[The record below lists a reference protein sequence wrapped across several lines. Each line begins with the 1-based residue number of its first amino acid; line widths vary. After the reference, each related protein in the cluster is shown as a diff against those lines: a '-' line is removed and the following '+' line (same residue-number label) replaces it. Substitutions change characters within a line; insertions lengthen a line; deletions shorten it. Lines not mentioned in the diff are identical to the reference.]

1 MKQISIL
8 FLVFL
13 YFFSI
18 HAQDTISF
26 KNGAIINASILEKS
40 STSVKYKLNNQTSED
55 TIGCTKLSKA
65 KTIHC
70 QNGGLFFNKT
80 YSQEFSKNSLSYG
93 LGFGVSASANNNYHG
108 IGPALIIGYKRDIW
122 NDRLRFNPNLTI
134 GSYRSGMNDNLMHKY
149 FNSVNLNLSFEFD
162 LLRYKAFSL
171 NVETGGLIGTTN
183 GLKGVSAE
191 YDAARSSDI
200 MLNESEFI
208 NRFNYGAI
216 LGFGLRIS
224 PLKSKYAIKISPLN
238 LHLGNDGLI
247 ELHSFISL
255 DIKL

>member
-1 MKQISIL
+1 MKQISISIFFIL
-8 FLVFL
+8 S
-13 YFFSI
+13 FFSI
-18 HAQDTISF
+18 HAQDTINLRN
-26 KNGAIINASILEKS
+26 KKVIHAYITEKS
-40 STSVKYKLNNQTSED
+40 DKKIKYKTDSLHAD
-55 TIGCTKLSKA
+55 TTYSTKLSGINS
-65 KTIHC
+65 IHY
-70 QNGGLFFNKT
+70 QNGGLFCNKT
-80 YSQEFSKNSLSYG
+80 YSQEFSKNSLCYG
-93 LGFGVSASANNNYHG
+93 FGFGVSASASNNYHG

-134 GSYRSGMNDNLMHKY
+134 GSYISGMNDNLIHKY

-162 LLRYKAFSL
+162 LFRYKAFSL

-183 GLKGVSAE
+183 GLKEVGAE
-191 YDAARSSDI
+191 YVAASSSDI
-200 MLNESEFI
+200 MFNESEFI
-208 NRFNYGAI
+208 NIFNYGAI

-224 PLKSKYAIKISPLN
+224 PIKSKYAIKISPLN